1 MCKKLQ
7 KSNTPQYNKLT
18 KAGKAKIKYKELILK
33 SKKFDFST
41 IIPTKEQWEAIGVDE
56 KWASEIKYDLVVL
69 YDIASADDSTI
80 VFEQNNPTYNWF
92 ILSDEGTRLIGISV
106 NADYLN
112 IDYLHTPEYET
123 NLTKSGYPYYM
134 TLAEVRR
141 KLMKLKQEHPDLT
154 LPPLCG
160 KSITTKVLQ
169 EAYDN
174 LVQEIQDNNIEIVET
189 ITIPGGTYAHTFDI
203 TGRHEYIKKIV
214 IKEVTLPD
222 LKISNGPITRKKWQ
236 AVAEASNG
244 NLPLNTWLPLTQDLD
259 PNGWVDGGLTYR
271 ESEEFKSSINDM
283 TKPAV
288 GMTWLEADAFC
299 KELSKLTGKTYTLP
313 TEAQLTYCNI
323 SVYYG
328 IKDFGGVDQMCSDWY
343 TDDPNK
349 KFAAF
354 PTDGTAPSYTD
365 NIYED
370 IRVVM
375 ECNVFNCKTKPNES
389 CMSLEGD
396 HPHLGFHV
404 VCLD

>member
-41 IIPTKEQWEAIGVDE
+41 IIPTKEQWGAIGVDK
-56 KWASEIKYDLVVL
+56 KWASEIEYDLVAL
-69 YDIASADDSTI
+69 YDIASADDGTI
-80 VFEQNNPTYNWF
+80 VFEQNKPTYNWF

-106 NADYLN
+106 NANHLN

-154 LPPLCG
+154 LPKLCG
-160 KSITTKVLQ
+160 PGINAKALQ
-169 EAYDN
+169 KAYDN
-174 LVQEIQDNNIEIVET
+174 LVQEVQDNNIEIVET
-189 ITIPGGTYAHTFDI
+189 ITIPSGSYAHTFDI
-203 TGRHEYIKKIV
+203 TGRHDYIKRIV
-214 IKEVTLPD
+214 TKEVTLPSF
-222 LKISNGPITRKKWQ
+222 KISDGPITREEWQ
-236 AVAEASNG
+236 AVAKASNG
-244 NLPLNTWLPLTQDLD
+244 NLPLNTWFSLTQDLY
-259 PNGWVDGGLTYR
+259 PHGVVKGGLTYR

-283 TKPAV
+283 TKAAV
-288 GMTWLEADAFC
+288 GMTWHEADVFC

-323 SVYYG
+323 SVYYSP
-328 IKDFGGVDQMCSDWY
+328 KDFGGVDQMCIDPY

-354 PTDGTAPSYTD
+354 PTDGTAPSYTN
-365 NIYED
+365 NID
-370 IRVVM
+370 KDLRVVK
-375 ECNVFNCKTKPNES
+375 ECNVFHFTLHPNES
-389 CMSLEGD
+389 CMSLEGN

>member
-1 MCKKLQ
+1 MCKKL
-7 KSNTPQYNKLT
+7 T
-18 KAGKAKIKYKELILK
+18 KAEKAKIKYKEIILK
-33 SKKFDFST
+33 SNNFDFST
-41 IIPTKEQWEAIGVDE
+41 IIPTKGQWEAIGVDE
-56 KWASEIKYDLVVL
+56 KWASEIEYDLVVL
-69 YDIASADDSTI
+69 YEIASADDGTI
-80 VFEQNNPTYNWF
+80 VFEQNGPKYNWF
-92 ILSDEGTRLIGISV
+92 IFSEEGARLVNISID
-106 NADYLN
+106 ADQLI
-112 IDYLHTPEYET
+112 IDHLHTPEYET
-123 NLTKSGYPYYM
+123 NLTKSGYLYCM

-141 KLMKLKQEHPDLT
+141 KLMKLKQEHPSLT

-160 KSITTKVLQ
+160 KGITTKVLQ

-174 LVQEIQDNNIEIVET
+174 LVQKLQANNIEIVET

-214 IKEVTLPD
+214 TKEVTLPSF
-222 LKISNGPITRKKWQ
+222 KISNGPITRKEWQ

-244 NLPLNTWLPLTQDLD
+244 NLPLNTWLPLTQDLH
-259 PNGWVDGGLTYR
+259 PNGMVKGGLTYM

-283 TKPAV
+283 TKLAV
-288 GMTWLEADAFC
+288 GMTWQEADAFC

-323 SVYYG
+323 SVYYSP
-328 IKDFGGVDQMCSDWY
+328 KDFGGVDQMCIDHY

-354 PTDGTAPSYTD
+354 LDDGTAPIYTD
-365 NIYED
+365 D
-370 IRVVM
+370 IDKDLRVVVQ
-375 ECNVFNCKTKPNES
+375 CNAFYFSLKPNES
-389 CMSLEGD
+389 GMSIEGD